1 MPSEEQPPGKRDKA
15 LAARRRKILEVAVMC
30 FLENGYHQT
39 GVRDIARRAGISLG
53 NLYNHF
59 PGKHDVLVEI
69 ASLEKAELAPFL
81 ALLNAS
87 GPAPKLLDRFVS
99 KYAKYMSAPENV
111 ILSIEIASE
120 AIRKQDVGALFM
132 DNRNQLV
139 EGLANLL
146 SRGVEDGKFRPQP
159 APQDTAHMILE
170 LVESAAYRCV
180 LGGTPMRKVLP
191 GLRDFVR
198 AAVMTS

>member
-1 MPSEEQPPGKRDKA
+1 M
-15 LAARRRKILEVAVMC
+15 V
-30 FLENGYHQT
+30 
-39 GVRDIARRAGISLG
+39 
-53 NLYNHF
+53 
-59 PGKHDVLVEI
+59 
-69 ASLEKAELAPFL
+69 
-81 ALLNAS
+81 
-87 GPAPKLLDRFVS
+87 LDRVCWYETLRNKLGLQGPLWVLIWRIICLSRPKRFAVTS
-99 KYAKYMSAPENV
+99 KPCENV